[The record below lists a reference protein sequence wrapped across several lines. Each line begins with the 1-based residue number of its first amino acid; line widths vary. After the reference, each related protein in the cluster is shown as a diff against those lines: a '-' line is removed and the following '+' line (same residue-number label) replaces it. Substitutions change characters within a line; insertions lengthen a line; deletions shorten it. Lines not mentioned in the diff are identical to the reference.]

1 MKNIK
6 KILSTVTSLVLL
18 MTLSAPV
25 HALAEEEVSETVPTD
40 ESAIVY
46 SDGLIRSDDCSIQC
60 SGGTRILYLTASV
73 YSNSTLGEIGFKNI
87 RIERTS
93 DHRSWTEEKTISDIV
108 YEDTNSTS
116 LNRYAIS
123 VNGGY
128 YYRVV
133 LDFYAKEDTWW
144 FPESQ
149 TISATSNSVWVA

>member
-1 MKNIK
+1 MKNSK
-6 KILSTVTSLVLL
+6 KILSTATLLVLL

-25 HALAEEEVSETVPTD
+25 NVFAEEEVAEIIPTD

-46 SDGLIRSDDCSIQC
+46 STGLIYSQDCSILT
-60 SGGTRILYLTASV
+60 SGGTQVLYLTASV
-73 YSNSTLGEIGFKNI
+73 KSNNVLGEVGFTNI

-93 DHRSWTEEKTISDIV
+93 DHKSWTTEKTLPNIIA
-108 YEDTNSTS
+108 EDTTSNS
-116 LNRYAIS
+116 LNRYPIS
-123 VNGGY
+123 VAGGY

>member
-6 KILSTVTSLVLL
+6 KILSTATSLVLL

-25 HALAEEEVSETVPTD
+25 HAFAEEEVAEIISPD
-40 ESAIVY
+40 ESVIVY
-46 SDGLIRSDDCSIQC
+46 SDGLIHSQDCTIQC
-60 SGGTRILYLTASV
+60 SGGTQILYLSASV
-73 YSNSTLGEIGFKNI
+73 RANSTMGELGFTNI

-93 DHRSWTEEKTISDIV
+93 DHRSWTTEKTIPNIV
-108 YEDTNSTS
+108 SEDTSSNSV
-116 LNRYAIS
+116 NRYAIS

-133 LDFYAKEDTWW
+133 MDFYAKEDTWW